1 MIMSFIAVI
10 LLAVFSGVIS
20 GVVGTGSSI
29 LLIPALTY
37 VFGAKEAVPIMAL
50 ASVMGNLSRIYLWRH
65 SIRFKPLFY
74 YLLPGIPAVVLGANT
89 LWIMPEKWLNIGI
102 GMFFILMIPMI
113 HLLRKHQIKMK
124 TYQVIIAGAV
134 IGYLTGVVFSTGPLT
149 IPIFSAYGLTLGP
162 LLATEAAA
170 SFVIYLT
177 KALTFSQLGAVNSFI
192 LISGA
197 LVGCG
202 LTVGNYLGKK
212 LVLKLTPKLF
222 QWLLDAML
230 IFAGGSLL
238 FNGIYS

>member
-10 LLAVFSGVIS
+10 LLAVLSGVIS

-74 YLLPGIPAVVLGANT
+74 YLLPSIPAVILGANT
-89 LWIMPEKWLNIGI
+89 LWIMSEKWLNIGMGI
-102 GMFFILMIPMI
+102 FFILMIPVI
-113 HLLRKHQIKMK
+113 HLLRKHQVKMK

-134 IGYLTGVVFSTGPLT
+134 IGYLTGIVFSTGPLT

-192 LISGA
+192 FISGV

-202 LTVGNYLGKK
+202 LTVGNYFGKK

>member
-10 LLAVFSGVIS
+10 LLAVLSGVIS

-74 YLLPGIPAVVLGANT
+74 YLLPGIPAVILGANT
-89 LWIMPEKWLNIGI
+89 LWIMPEKWLNMGM
-102 GMFFILMIPMI
+102 GMFFILMIPVI

-192 LISGA
+192 FISGV

>member
-1 MIMSFIAVI
+1 MSFIAVI
-10 LLAVFSGVIS
+10 LLAIFSGVIS

-89 LWIMPEKWLNIGI
+89 LWRMPEKWLNIGM
-102 GMFFILMIPMI
+102 GMFFILMIPVI

-197 LVGCG
+197 LVGSG

-212 LVLKLTPKLF
+212 LVLKLTLKLF

>member
-1 MIMSFIAVI
+1 MSFIAVI

-89 LWIMPEKWLNIGI
+89 LWIMPEKWLNIGM
-102 GMFFILMIPMI
+102 GMFFILMIPVI

-192 LISGA
+192 LISGV

>member
-1 MIMSFIAVI
+1 MSFIAVI
-10 LLAVFSGVIS
+10 LLAVLSGVIS

-89 LWIMPEKWLNIGI
+89 LWIMPEKWLNIGM
-102 GMFFILMIPMI
+102 GLFFILMIPMI

-124 TYQVIIAGAV
+124 TYQVIIAGVV

-192 LISGA
+192 LISGV

>member
-10 LLAVFSGVIS
+10 LLAILSGLIS

-74 YLLPGIPAVVLGANT
+74 YLLPGIPAVILGANT
-89 LWIMPEKWLNIGI
+89 LWVMPEKWLNV
-102 GMFFILMIPMI
+102 GMGLFFILMIPVL
-113 HLLRKHQIKMK
+113 HLLRKYQIQMK
-124 TYQVIIAGAV
+124 TYQVIMAGAV

-192 LISGA
+192 LISGV

-212 LVLKLTPKLF
+212 LVLKLTPRLF

-230 IFAGGSLL
+230 IFAGSSL
-238 FNGIYS
+238 FINGVIN

>member
-1 MIMSFIAVI
+1 MSFIAVI
-10 LLAVFSGVIS
+10 LLAVLSGVIS

-65 SIRFKPLFY
+65 SICFKPLFY
-74 YLLPGIPAVVLGANT
+74 YLLAGIPAVILGANT
-89 LWIMPEKWLNIGI
+89 LWVMSEKWLNIGM
-102 GMFFILMIPMI
+102 GLFFILMIPII
-113 HLLRKHQIKMK
+113 HLLRQHQIKIK
-124 TYQVIIAGAV
+124 PYQVIIAGAV

-170 SFVIYLT
+170 SFIIYLT

-192 LISGA
+192 LISGM

-202 LTVGNYLGKK
+202 LTMGNFLGKK

-222 QWLLDAML
+222 QGLLDVML

-238 FNGIYS
+238 FNGFFS

>member
-89 LWIMPEKWLNIGI
+89 LWIMPEKWLNIGM
-102 GMFFILMIPMI
+102 GMFFILMIPVI

-134 IGYLTGVVFSTGPLT
+134 IGYSTGVVFSTGPLT

-192 LISGA
+192 LISGV

>member
-1 MIMSFIAVI
+1 MSFIAVI
-10 LLAVFSGVIS
+10 LLAIFSGVIS
-20 GVVGTGSSI
+20 AVVGTGSSI

-65 SIRFKPLFY
+65 SICFKPLFY
-74 YLLPGIPAVVLGANT
+74 YLLSGIPAVILGANT
-89 LWIMPEKWLNIGI
+89 LWNMPEKGLNIGM
-102 GMFFILMIPMI
+102 GLFFILMIPVI

-124 TYQVIIAGAV
+124 TYQVAIAGAV

-170 SFVIYLT
+170 SFIIYLT
-177 KALTFSQLGAVNSFI
+177 KALTFSQLGAINSVI

-197 LVGCG
+197 LVGGG
-202 LTVGNYLGKK
+202 LIVGNYFGKK

-222 QWLLDAML
+222 QWLLDTML
-230 IFAGGSLL
+230 IFAGSSLL
-238 FNGIYS
+238 INGITS

>member
-1 MIMSFIAVI
+1 MSFIAVI

-89 LWIMPEKWLNIGI
+89 LWIMPEKWLNIGM
-102 GMFFILMIPMI
+102 GMFFILMIPVI

-134 IGYLTGVVFSTGPLT
+134 IGYLTGIVFSTGPLT

-192 LISGA
+192 LICGV

>member
-1 MIMSFIAVI
+1 MSFIAVI
-10 LLAVFSGVIS
+10 LLAVLSGVIS

-74 YLLPGIPAVVLGANT
+74 YLLPGIPAVILGANT
-89 LWIMPEKWLNIGI
+89 LWIMPEKWLNIGM
-102 GMFFILMIPMI
+102 GMFFILMIPVI
-113 HLLRKHQIKMK
+113 HLIRKHQIKMK
-124 TYQVIIAGAV
+124 TSQVIIAGAV

-192 LISGA
+192 FISGG

>member
-1 MIMSFIAVI
+1 MSFIAVI
-10 LLAVFSGVIS
+10 LLAVLSGVIS

-74 YLLPGIPAVVLGANT
+74 YLLASIPAVILGANT
-89 LWIMPEKWLNIGI
+89 LWIMSEKWLNIGMGI
-102 GMFFILMIPMI
+102 FFILMIPVI

-134 IGYLTGVVFSTGPLT
+134 IGYLTGIVFSTGPLT
-149 IPIFSAYGLTLGP
+149 IPIFSAYGLTLGA

-192 LISGA
+192 FISGV

-202 LTVGNYLGKK
+202 LTLGNYFGKK
-212 LVLKLTPKLF
+212 LVLKLTPKFF
-222 QWLLDAML
+222 QWLLDVML

>member
-1 MIMSFIAVI
+1 MSFIAVI

-89 LWIMPEKWLNIGI
+89 LWIMPEKWLNIGM
-102 GMFFILMIPMI
+102 GMFFILMIPVI

-162 LLATEAAA
+162 LLATEATA

-192 LISGA
+192 LISGV
-197 LVGCG
+197 LVGCY

>member
-1 MIMSFIAVI
+1 MSFIAVI

-102 GMFFILMIPMI
+102 GMFFILMIPVI

-197 LVGCG
+197 LVGSG

>member
-1 MIMSFIAVI
+1 MSFIAVI

-50 ASVMGNLSRIYLWRH
+50 ASVMGNLSRIYLWRY

-89 LWIMPEKWLNIGI
+89 LWIMPEKWLNIGM
-102 GMFFILMIPMI
+102 GMFFILMIPVI

-197 LVGCG
+197 LVGSG

>member
-1 MIMSFIAVI
+1 MSFIAVI
-10 LLAVFSGVIS
+10 LLAIFSGVIS

-89 LWIMPEKWLNIGI
+89 LWIMPEKWLNIGM
-102 GMFFILMIPMI
+102 GMFFILMIPVI

-197 LVGCG
+197 LVGSG

>member
-1 MIMSFIAVI
+1 MSFIAVI
-10 LLAVFSGVIS
+10 LLAILSGVIS

-74 YLLPGIPAVVLGANT
+74 YLLAGIPAVIFGANT
-89 LWIMPEKWLNIGI
+89 LWVMSEKWLNIGM
-102 GMFFILMIPMI
+102 GLFFILMIPII
-113 HLLRKHQIKMK
+113 HLLRQHQIKIK
-124 TYQVIIAGAV
+124 PYQVIIAGAV

-170 SFVIYLT
+170 SFIIYLT

-192 LISGA
+192 LISGM
-197 LVGCG
+197 LVGGG
-202 LTVGNYLGKK
+202 LTMGNFLGKK

-222 QWLLDAML
+222 QGLLDVML

-238 FNGIYS
+238 FNGFLS

>member
-1 MIMSFIAVI
+1 MSFIAVI

-50 ASVMGNLSRIYLWRH
+50 ASVMGNLSRIYLWRY

-102 GMFFILMIPMI
+102 GMFFILMIPVI

-197 LVGCG
+197 LVGSG

>member
-1 MIMSFIAVI
+1 MGFIAVI
-10 LLAVFSGVIS
+10 LLAILSGVIS
-20 GVVGTGSSI
+20 GVVGTGASI

-74 YLLPGIPAVVLGANT
+74 YLLLGIPAVILGANT
-89 LWIMPEKWLNIGI
+89 LWVMPEKWLNMGM
-102 GMFFILMIPMI
+102 GMFFILMIPVL
-113 HLLRKHQIKMK
+113 HLLRMHQIKMK
-124 TYQVIIAGAV
+124 TYQVIIAGAI
-134 IGYLTGVVFSTGPLT
+134 IGYLTGIVFSTGPLT
-149 IPIFSAYGLTLGP
+149 IPVFSAYGLTLGP

-170 SFVIYLT
+170 SFIIYLT
-177 KALTFSQLGAVNSFI
+177 KALTFNQLGAVNSFI

-202 LTVGNYLGKK
+202 LVVGNYLGKK

-222 QWLLDAML
+222 SMVFRCNAAFCWLFTT
-230 IFAGGSLL
+230 I
-238 FNGIYS
+238 

>member
-1 MIMSFIAVI
+1 MGFIAVI
-10 LLAVFSGVIS
+10 LLAILSGVIS
-20 GVVGTGSSI
+20 GVVGTGASI

-74 YLLPGIPAVVLGANT
+74 YLLLGIPAVILGANT
-89 LWIMPEKWLNIGI
+89 LWIMPEKWLNMGM
-102 GMFFILMIPMI
+102 GMFFILMIPVL
-113 HLLRKHQIKMK
+113 HLLRMHQIKMK
-124 TYQVIIAGAV
+124 TYQVIIAGAI
-134 IGYLTGVVFSTGPLT
+134 IGYLTGIVFSTGPLT
-149 IPIFSAYGLTLGP
+149 IPVFSAYGLTLGP

-170 SFVIYLT
+170 SFIIYLT
-177 KALTFSQLGAVNSFI
+177 KALTFNQLGAVNSFI

-202 LTVGNYLGKK
+202 LVVGNYLGKK

-222 QWLLDAML
+222 QWFLDVMLL
-230 IFAGGSLL
+230 FAGGSLL

>member
-1 MIMSFIAVI
+1 MSFIAVI
-10 LLAVFSGVIS
+10 LLAVLSGVIS

-74 YLLPGIPAVVLGANT
+74 YLLPGIPAVILGANT
-89 LWIMPEKWLNIGI
+89 LWIMPEKWLNMGM
-102 GMFFILMIPMI
+102 GMFFILMIPVI

-192 LISGA
+192 FISGV

>member
-1 MIMSFIAVI
+1 MSFIAVI
-10 LLAVFSGVIS
+10 VLAVFSGVIS

-50 ASVMGNLSRIYLWRH
+50 ASVMGNLSRIYFWRH

-74 YLLPGIPAVVLGANT
+74 YLLLGIPAVILGANT
-89 LWIMPEKWLNIGI
+89 LWVMSEKWLNIGM
-102 GMFFILMIPMI
+102 GCFFILMIPLI
-113 HLLRKHQIKMK
+113 HFLRTHQVRMK
-124 TYQVIIAGAV
+124 TYQIVMAGAV
-134 IGYLTGVVFSTGPLT
+134 VGYLTGVVFSTGPLT
-149 IPIFSAYGLTLGP
+149 IPVFSAYGLTLGP

-177 KALTFSQLGAVNSFI
+177 KAVTFSQLGAVNSFI
-192 LISGA
+192 LFSGVF
-197 LVGCG
+197 VGMG

-222 QWLLDAML
+222 QYLLDIML
-230 IFAGGSLL
+230 MFAGGSLL
-238 FNGIYS
+238 INGIVF

>member
-1 MIMSFIAVI
+1 MSFIAVI

-89 LWIMPEKWLNIGI
+89 LWIMPEKWLNIGM
-102 GMFFILMIPMI
+102 GMFFILMIPVI

-134 IGYLTGVVFSTGPLT
+134 IGYSTGVVFSTGPLT

-192 LISGA
+192 LISGV

>member
-1 MIMSFIAVI
+1 MSFIAVI

-50 ASVMGNLSRIYLWRH
+50 ASVMGNLSRIYLWRY

-89 LWIMPEKWLNIGI
+89 LWIMPEKWLNIGM
-102 GMFFILMIPMI
+102 GMFFILMIPVI
-113 HLLRKHQIKMK
+113 HLLRKHQINMK

-197 LVGCG
+197 LVGSG

>member
-102 GMFFILMIPMI
+102 GMFFILMIPVI

-197 LVGCG
+197 LVGSG